1 MSELEAIKVPH
12 TFCIFANDT
21 RKMYHIWQTS
31 QENYKQNVT
40 VTNAFSKAAYAL
52 SGKDSA
58 QSGSTTTFLR
68 ILSST
73 KKDEWTVSYE
83 ELGDVD
89 KEDLQSEYQLFSEI
103 YESEGYT
110 CITRDPKVRMQ
121 TGRYAGKKWVAR
133 KLENMR
139 YVQVKECVTK
149 MLEDCLL
156 DDVDYN
162 SVSNQISTY
171 ALKLGSEIENIS
183 QLWNYVFHNYSE
195 FGDNVAQ

>member
-1 MSELEAIKVPH
+1 
-12 TFCIFANDT
+12 
-21 RKMYHIWQTS
+21 
-31 QENYKQNVT
+31 
-40 VTNAFSKAAYAL
+40 
-52 SGKDSA
+52 
-58 QSGSTTTFLR
+58 
-68 ILSST
+68 
-73 KKDEWTVSYE
+73 
-83 ELGDVD
+83 
-89 KEDLQSEYQLFSEI
+89 
-103 YESEGYT
+103 
-110 CITRDPKVRMQ
+110 
-121 TGRYAGKKWVAR
+121 
-133 KLENMR
+133 MR